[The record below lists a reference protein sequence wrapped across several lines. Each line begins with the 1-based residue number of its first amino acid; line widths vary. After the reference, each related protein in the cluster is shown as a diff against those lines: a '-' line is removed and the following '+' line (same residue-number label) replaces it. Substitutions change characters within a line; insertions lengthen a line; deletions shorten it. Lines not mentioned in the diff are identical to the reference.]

1 MSNSSS
7 LAHKKDG
14 SPWKM
19 IATEQYVSKCL
30 VYCDV
35 CFAMLG
41 IDRSV
46 DFFRHR
52 SKMCMYLYIFHLR
65 ETHLLN

>member
-46 DFFRHR
+46 DFLDIGV
-52 SKMCMYLYIFHLR
+52 KCVCICIFFI
-65 ETHLLN
+65 